1 MSVQIASKN
10 SESAN
15 VTKLT
20 VNSNQGGKAVD
31 LRGGFVQL
39 IYTES
44 IMSDT
49 ITASFLFADSG
60 ASVDGKSV
68 RDGLPLVGEEKVD
81 LAFEDNGEN
90 KLEVTLYV
98 NKITP
103 FDNKTQKS
111 MLNINLVSKEFIMN
125 EKARVKRRFDGKLS
139 DHISSVVSEE
149 LESDKDV
156 QIEPTINNLNTIGNS
171 TKPFYFINNLC
182 KKSVSSESQT
192 LGQTAGY
199 FFYET
204 SEGFF
209 FKSIDGLLDQEPKAK
224 TIYNET
230 PDTGGGS
237 MPEGKD
243 FKTLKYSKKDN
254 VNVQEKMKMGA
265 LSTRQVIFDPFNCY
279 YEVINPKT
287 DDTEGSLKTAGRDG
301 LALKKDLRNPEF
313 DKAGANEDYTRTTY
327 RLIDKGTLPTG
338 DSKQQVDKS
347 EEENFKGSQI
357 ENQAILRY
365 NQFFSSQADIVIPGN
380 FALHAG
386 DMIHLDVPGLS
397 DNRTETPDDQDGGL
411 YIITDICHTITPKS
425 TFTRCNLSRDS
436 IGRKPAP

>member
-1 MSVQIASKN
+1 MSVQISSKG
-10 SESAN
+10 SEPAD

-20 VNSNQGGKAVD
+20 INGNDGSKSVD
-31 LRGGFVQL
+31 LRGGFIQL
-39 IYTES
+39 TYTES

-49 ITASFLFADSG
+49 ITANYVFADSG
-60 ASVDGKSV
+60 ASIDGKSV
-68 RDGLPLVGEEKVD
+68 RDGLPLVGEERVE
-81 LAFEDNGEN
+81 LAIEDNAQN

-98 NKITP
+98 NKVTP
-103 FDNKTQKS
+103 LDNKTQKS
-111 MLNINLVSKEFIMN
+111 MLNISLVSKEFIMN

-182 KKSVSSESQT
+182 KKAVSSESQT
-192 LGQTAGY
+192 LGKTAGY

-224 TIYNET
+224 TIYNES
-230 PDTGGGS
+230 PDTAGGN

-243 FKTLKYSKKDN
+243 FKALKYDKKDN

-265 LSTRQVIFDPFNCY
+265 LSTRQVIFDPFTCY
-279 YEVINPKT
+279 YEVINPRT
-287 DDTEGSLKTAGRDG
+287 DDTEGDLKNAGRDG
-301 LALKKDLRNPEF
+301 LPLSTTLRNKEF
-313 DKAGANEDYTRTTY
+313 DKSGKNEDYTRTTY
-327 RLIDKGTLPTG
+327 RLLDKGTLPTG
-338 DSKQQVDKS
+338 DSKQQIDKS
-347 EEENFKGSQI
+347 AEENFKGSDI
-357 ENQAILRY
+357 ENQAVMRY

-411 YIITDICHTITPKS
+411 YIITDICHTITAKS